1 MSRSTKDKQR
11 VRRKSDRP
19 RIPKRGGSQTI
30 ESRYLS
36 YPIRRFND
44 SQSVSDSANTRRVI
58 WKSLQQNYADNN
70 CIEHGLCTELVSLL
84 NPPETVDADRLSR
97 DADKKEVR

>member
-1 MSRSTKDKQR
+1 MSRNTKGKQR

-36 YPIRRFND
+36 YPNRRFTD
-44 SQSVSDSANTRRVI
+44 SQSVSGSANKRRML
-58 WKSLQQNYADNN
+58 WKSLQQNYADND
-70 CIEHGLCTELVSLL
+70 CIEHGLRTELVSLL

-97 DADKKEVR
+97 DADKEEVS